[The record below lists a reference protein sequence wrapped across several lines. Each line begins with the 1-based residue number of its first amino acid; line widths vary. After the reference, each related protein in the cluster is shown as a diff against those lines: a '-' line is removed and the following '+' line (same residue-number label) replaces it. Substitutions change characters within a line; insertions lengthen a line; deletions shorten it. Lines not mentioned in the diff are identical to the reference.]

1 MQRRNQILR
10 AGGAAALCALVAF
23 TLCLP
28 TAARAQTATLHEY
41 ELKAGVLFHIL
52 EYVEWPAGSLPSASS
67 TVQIGLLGQIPFA
80 DALQVLDGK
89 MVQGRKLVLK
99 QLSDPAEALDC
110 QVLFVAAS
118 EKPRFAEIVAA
129 VKKHPILTVGEVD
142 GFAENGGI
150 VNLLAAQN
158 RIQMEI
164 NREAA
169 GESRLS
175 ISSQLLKLA
184 KVFPR

>member
-1 MQRRNQILR
+1 MQRSQQRLR
-10 AGGAAALCALVAF
+10 GGGAFALHALAVIMLGLA
-23 TLCLP
+23 P
-28 TAARAQTATLHEY
+28 GARAQTATLHEY
-41 ELKAGVLFHIL
+41 ELKAGVLYHII
-52 EYVEWPAGSLPSASS
+52 EYVEWPAGSIPSDPP

-89 MVQGRKLVLK
+89 MVQGRKLVVK
-99 QLSDPAEALDC
+99 QLSDAAEALNC

-118 EKPRFAEIVAA
+118 EKPRLAEIVAA
-129 VKKHPILTVGEVD
+129 VKKRPILTVGEVD
-142 GFAENGGI
+142 GFAENGGM

-164 NREAA
+164 NRDAA